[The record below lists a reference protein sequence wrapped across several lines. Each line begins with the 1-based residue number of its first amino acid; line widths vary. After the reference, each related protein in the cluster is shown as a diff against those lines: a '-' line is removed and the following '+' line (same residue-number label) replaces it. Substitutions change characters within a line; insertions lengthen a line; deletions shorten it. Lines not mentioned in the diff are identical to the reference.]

1 MASEC
6 PLGIPSIGYGFM
18 TGCEHYSTAVERSF
32 AVRDSLP
39 ILSSPE
45 KTRLEKL
52 GAGVG
57 LLHWPHFF
65 IRPLSRVS
73 LLPVIS
79 PPFRSVPP
87 PVTAH
92 TESELGEESYLDP
105 GGPDFKNV
113 VRCFLCRE

>member
-1 MASEC
+1 
-6 PLGIPSIGYGFM
+6 
-18 TGCEHYSTAVERSF
+18 
-32 AVRDSLP
+32 
-39 ILSSPE
+39 
-45 KTRLEKL
+45 
-52 GAGVG
+52 
-57 LLHWPHFF
+57 
-65 IRPLSRVS
+65 
-73 LLPVIS
+73 LPVIS